1 MKETQYSLEW
11 WRRIHRTA
19 KEMQIVNPELTLE
32 LILNDIQN
40 YIDYLTK
47 KQAN

>member
-1 MKETQYSLEW
+1 MKETEYSLAW

-19 KEMQIVNPELTLE
+19 TEMKAVNPELTLE
-32 LILNDIQN
+32 MILNDIQN
-40 YIDYLTK
+40 YIEFLQR

>member
-1 MKETQYSLEW
+1 MKETDYSLAW

-19 KEMQIVNPELTLE
+19 VEMKAVNPELTLE

-40 YIDYLTK
+40 YIDYLAK
-47 KQAN
+47 RQAN

>member
-1 MKETQYSLEW
+1 MKETDYSLAW

-19 KEMQIVNPELTLE
+19 VEMKAVNPELTLE

-40 YIDYLTK
+40 YIDHLVR